1 MAEFAITLS
10 NEKIW
15 KFYNEHPSINAESIN
30 LFFIELMENS
40 TKESDSIININN
52 HQIID
57 HLKNIQIQINKINDT
72 LSQKENESKNN
83 SRLMEEFK
91 KDYVK
96 TYNEIQK
103 QNEINKY
110 NIMIQQNNEKNK
122 TTNQHVQDVLNRWST
137 L

>member
-110 NIMIQQNNEKNK
+110 NI
-122 TTNQHVQDVLNRWST
+122 LYGG
-137 L
+137 